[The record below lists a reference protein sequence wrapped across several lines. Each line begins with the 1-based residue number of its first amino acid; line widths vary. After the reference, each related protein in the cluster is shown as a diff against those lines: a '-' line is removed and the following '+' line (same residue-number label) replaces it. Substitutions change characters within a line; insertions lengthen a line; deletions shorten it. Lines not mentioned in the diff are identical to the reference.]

1 MSRKGS
7 PDPESTAATRRRYD
21 RIAPFYDLME
31 VLPEQRYIP
40 WRKRLWSMVT
50 GPRVLEIGV
59 GTGKNMPFYPAGLD
73 ITAIDLSPRMVER
86 ARVRAQKLKL
96 EIELLVADAQNLEIP
111 NSTIDTVVATCVF
124 CSVPDPHLGLNE
136 IERVLKPEGKAMFIE
151 HVRSDAF
158 LLGEFMDLINPIVVR
173 IMGPNINRR
182 TVENIHHSEL
192 SVELVEVLG
201 LGDIFKLIVARK
213 MP

>member
-1 MSRKGS
+1 
-7 PDPESTAATRRRYD
+7 
-21 RIAPFYDLME
+21 ME

-40 WRKRLWSMVT
+40 WRERLWSMVA

-59 GTGKNMPFYPAGLD
+59 GTGKNMPFYPVGLD
-73 ITAIDLSPRMVER
+73 ITAIDLSPRMVET

-96 EIELLVADAQNLEIP
+96 EIELFVGDAQNLEFP
-111 NSTIDTVVATCVF
+111 NSTFDTVVATCVF

-136 IERVLKPEGKAMFIE
+136 IGRVLKPEGKAMFIE
-151 HVRSDAF
+151 HVHSDAV
-158 LLGEFMDLINPIVVR
+158 LLGDFMDLINPIVVR

-192 SVELVEVLG
+192 SVELIEVLG
-201 LGDIFKLIVARK
+201 LGGIINLIVACK